1 MRYARGGLVPAPTC
15 HIFFTP
21 FTTCYNARETRLGGL
36 TLIEC
41 QHSNNPEIIA
51 LVVPRLRETVRPFHK
66 EQEMK
71 ISSVLYR
78 ISVCV
83 AVTCAIAASA
93 FAAGRGNGKHFEFTT
108 KSKEAKEAVAQIVYK
123 VETFQG
129 GPDVNAIARKA
140 VEADPNFAFGYY
152 LLGTT
157 AATPQEAKP
166 SIDKAIELA
175 KSASEGERRYIEAVM
190 IARSPKFADSLP
202 IFLELAKQYPEER
215 MVQMLLG
222 QVYTGMGKLDEAG
235 AAFERAAQLDGRTP
249 RVYTFMGNIALL
261 KGDYGKARELY
272 KASLAKKAPNTAPFG
287 PNYGMAYLYVY
298 EGNIK
303 DAIKTL
309 EAYGDEYV
317 KTGQEKVFPS
327 VFIWNSIARL
337 HLEYG
342 DANEAIKYYE
352 KGYATVPNST
362 IDETQKKIWLGR
374 LHHGKGRALAKL
386 GKTDGAWQEAELIK
400 KMIEEGGEEG
410 KAFWPSYH
418 YIAGYL
424 KLEAGDSSQAIDHLK
439 QTDLTDPFHKL
450 LLARAYDKAG
460 NAAEAQKLYKE
471 ITEYSQVTLERA
483 ISYNEAKKKA
493 KA

>member
-1 MRYARGGLVPAPTC
+1 
-15 HIFFTP
+15 
-21 FTTCYNARETRLGGL
+21 
-36 TLIEC
+36 
-41 QHSNNPEIIA
+41 
-51 LVVPRLRETVRPFHK
+51 
-66 EQEMK
+66 MK
-71 ISSVLYR
+71 ISKFVYR
-78 ISVCV
+78 IAVCM

-93 FAAGRGNGKHFEFTT
+93 LAAGKANGKRFEFTT

-123 VETFQG
+123 IETFQG
-129 GPDVNAIARKA
+129 GPDMNAIARKA

-157 AATPQEAKP
+157 AATPQESKP
-166 SIDKAIELA
+166 SIDKAVELA
-175 KSASEGERRYIEAVM
+175 KSASEGERRYIEAVL
-190 IARSPKFADSLP
+190 IARSPKFTDSVP

-222 QVYTGMGKLDEAG
+222 QVYTGMGKLDEAK
-235 AAFERAAQLDGRTP
+235 AAFDRAAQLDGSTP
-249 RVYTFMGNIALL
+249 RVYTFLGNIALL
-261 KGDYGKARELY
+261 KGDYGKARELF
-272 KASLAKKAPNTAPFG
+272 KASLAKKVPNTAPFG

-303 DAIKTL
+303 EAIKTL

-352 KGYATVPNST
+352 KGYATVPNSS
-362 IDETQKKIWLGR
+362 IDDLQKKTWLGR

-386 GKTDGAWQEAELIK
+386 GKTDEAWKEAELIK
-400 KMIEEGGEEG
+400 KMIEEGGEDG
-410 KAFWPSYH
+410 KPFWPSYH

-424 KLEAGDSSQAIDHLK
+424 KLEAGETNEAIEHLK
-439 QTDLTDPFHKL
+439 QQDLTDPFHKL

-460 NAAEAQKLYKE
+460 NTAEAQKLYKE
-471 ITEYSQVTLERA
+471 ITEFNQVTIERA
-483 ISYNEAKKKA
+483 ISYNEAKKKL